1 MIPRT
6 TTLYNGKIAVR
17 SRPLLMVFVRSCLRP
32 TRTDEIGGTG
42 LLEVDLLGP
51 VEVRV
56 AGADVALSP
65 LERNLLTL
73 LALTQGVAMSTERI
87 IDQLWGDRLPA
98 SPRSRVQG
106 LISSLRRKIGD
117 VLVTRH
123 PGYLLDPTQL
133 EIDGQKCE
141 EFAVRASTVGST
153 TEAAELL
160 RRALG
165 LWRGEP
171 LDGVTAPG
179 AETDRTRLAELRM
192 GLLEAR
198 FDAELELGRHTEII
212 GELASAVAEHPLRE
226 RLAGQHMTALY
237 RANRSADALH
247 AYQALRTRL
256 ADELGSDPCHDLRS
270 LHARILQGG
279 ANLEPGEQ
287 PEADGAPPR
296 RVSFRRRKTAPAQ
309 LPPGV
314 GHFTGRDAELRALTD
329 AVDEPVD
336 EPGVLLVTAAAGLG
350 KTALVTRFAHSVA
363 DRFPD
368 GQVFVD
374 LRARDARRA
383 LTPEAA
389 VTAVLAALGTSPKK
403 MPRAW
408 PDLLARY
415 RTLLNGRR
423 VLIVADDAGSVAQVT
438 PLVPPT
444 PDSQLVVTS
453 RRRLPGLAT
462 QHAVRELTVPPLSH
476 DSARDLLRRVL
487 GADRLR
493 DSALDDVL
501 RWCGGWPLAL
511 RHVAAKLAA
520 RPGQPVAAFLEEL
533 RADGGLV
540 VDGDT
545 RDVHSI
551 LGDTLRTVTPAAA
564 RLFERLRSADGGL
577 ALSVVTAR
585 ADVPVREA
593 RELLDELVAAHLVVE
608 DRTGRFR
615 PHELVSRFAAASCPD
630 VKELIP
636 GPATRRPVVDSQR
649 I

>member
-1 MIPRT
+1 
-6 TTLYNGKIAVR
+6 
-17 SRPLLMVFVRSCLRP
+17 
-32 TRTDEIGGTG
+32 
-42 LLEVDLLGP
+42 
-51 VEVRV
+51 VEVR
-56 AGADVALSP
+56 AGGADVALSP

-133 EIDGQKCE
+133 EIDSQKCE
-141 EFAVRASTVGST
+141 DFAVRASTVGST

-165 LWRGEP
+165 MWRGEP

-212 GELASAVAEHPLRE
+212 GELATAVAEHPLRE

-247 AYQALRTRL
+247 AYQVLRTRL

-270 LHARILQGG
+270 LHARILRG

-287 PEADGAPPR
+287 PKVAPPR
-296 RVSFRRRKTAPAQ
+296 RMSIRRRKTAPAQ

-314 GHFTGRDAELRALTD
+314 GHFTGRDDELRTLTD
-329 AVDEPVD
+329 AVDEPAD
-336 EPGVLLVTAAAGLG
+336 EPRVLLVTAAAGLG

-374 LRARDARRA
+374 LRARDSRRA
-383 LTPEAA
+383 LSPEAA
-389 VTAVLAALGTSPKK
+389 VTAVLAALGTGSKK
-403 MPRAW
+403 MPRDW

-423 VLIVADDAGSVAQVT
+423 VLIVADDVDSVAQVT

-453 RRRLPGLAT
+453 RRRLPGLST

-520 RPGQPVAAFLEEL
+520 RPGQAVTAFLEEL
-533 RADGGLV
+533 RTEGGLV
-540 VDGDT
+540 VDGDH

-551 LGDTLRTVTPAAA
+551 LGDTLRTVSPAAA
-564 RLFERLRSADGGL
+564 RLFERLRGAGGGL
-577 ALSVVTAR
+577 ALAAVIER
-585 ADVPVREA
+585 ADAPVREV
-593 RELLDELVAAHLVVE
+593 RELLDELAAAHLVVE
-608 DRTGRFR
+608 DRSGRFR

-630 VKELIP
+630 VRELMIP
-636 GPATRRPVVDSQR
+636 GPTTRLPVVDSQR